1 MLTAAPLPC
10 RKAIAVVCVCLPA
23 VAGCTT
29 QYVAPAS
36 VSSPQP
42 GAVVTD
48 KTATKPAMPTPLDDA
63 GTASPTTSQA
73 SGSPAT
79 PSGPATAYCQ
89 LVKETVANHPA
100 GAVRVLATA
109 RQAGNPEVA
118 NALLATLLA
127 SSPDW
132 LRDEWTTYKAKAE
145 KAVAGQANLT
155 VLTADPAGTIDDETK
170 KVCGVRIL
178 TVKNAPVS
186 IG

>member
-1 MLTAAPLPC
+1 MLTAASLPC
-10 RKAIAVVCVCLPA
+10 RKAFAVLCVCVPV
-23 VAGCTT
+23 VAGCST

-42 GAVVTD
+42 GAVVSD
-48 KTATKPAMPTPLDDA
+48 SATSQPAMPTPLDDA
-63 GTASPTTSQA
+63 GTASPTTSGTS
-73 SGSPAT
+73 SGPAK
-79 PSGPATAYCQ
+79 PSGPATTYCQ
-89 LVKETVANHPA
+89 LVKDTVANHPA
-100 GAVRVLATA
+100 GAVKVLATA
-109 RQAGNPEVA
+109 RQTGNPEVA

-132 LRDEWTTYKAKAE
+132 LRDEWTTYKANAE
-145 KAVAGQANLT
+145 KAVAGQAKLT
-155 VLTADPAGTIDDETK
+155 VLTADPAGTIDEETK

>member
-1 MLTAAPLPC
+1 MLTAASRPC
-10 RKAIAVVCVCLPA
+10 RMALAVVCVCLPA

-42 GAVVTD
+42 GAVVSGD
-48 KTATKPAMPTPLDDA
+48 SATKPAMPTPLDDA
-63 GTASPTTSQA
+63 GSASPTTTQA
-73 SGSPAT
+73 SNSPAK

-89 LVKETVANHPA
+89 LVKDTVAKHPA
-100 GAVRVLATA
+100 GAVQLLVTA

-132 LRDEWTTYKAKAE
+132 LRDEWTTYKANAE
-145 KAVAGQANLT
+145 KAVAGQAKLT
-155 VLTADPAGTIDDETK
+155 VLTADPAGTIDEETK